1 LTARR
6 PSLRTLLVLGRA
18 SNLPTVWSNC
28 LAGWL
33 LGGGGAAWTLG
44 LLVVGATLMYV
55 GGMYL
60 NDAFDAEFDRQFR
73 RERPIPSEAIP
84 EALVWKLGWSMLG
97 VGAIGIASL
106 GVWPAV
112 FAVLLGGSV
121 VLYDWIHKRVTFSP
135 VLMAACRFFLFLAA
149 AAAARYGVTGEALW
163 TAIALAGWII
173 GLSYV
178 AKRESRR
185 GAIAFW
191 PLAVLALPF
200 VLAALMNDGDWRLR
214 GILYSVLLALW
225 AGWCLSHTFGAGQRN
240 IGRTVSGLLAG
251 ICLVD
256 LLALAPQPA
265 LALVFLALF
274 GVALLGQRF
283 VPAT

>member
-1 LTARR
+1 M
-6 PSLRTLLVLGRA
+6 RTLLVLGRA

-33 LGGGGAAWTLG
+33 LGGAGSWWKLIV
-44 LLVVGATLMYV
+44 LLLGATMAYI

-60 NDAFDAEFDRQFR
+60 NDAFDADFDRQFR
-73 RERPIPSEAIP
+73 RERPIPMQAIP
-84 EALVWKLGWSMLG
+84 EELVWKIGWTLLGTGTLALC
-97 VGAIGIASL
+97 VL
-106 GVWPAV
+106 GVWAGI
-112 FAVLLGGSV
+112 FAVLLSGSV

-149 AAAARYGVTGEALW
+149 AAAGRDGVTGEALW
-163 TAIALAGWII
+163 TAIALAGWIV

-178 AKRESRR
+178 ARRESRR
-185 GAIAFW
+185 GAIAYW

-200 VLAALMNDGDWRLR
+200 VLAALVNDGPWFVRFLK
-214 GILYSVLLALW
+214 YSIMLAVW
-225 AGWCLSHTFGAGQRN
+225 AGWCLSHTFKAAQRN

-256 LLALAPQPA
+256 LLALSPQPGLSFVFLGLFLA
-265 LALVFLALF
+265 ALV
-274 GVALLGQRF
+274 GQRF